1 MCDELKLSYI
11 SLVLIIKSF
20 TMGVNEFIA
29 NYESNLE
36 EIRAIIKPD
45 LRTVIDQLKKIKPY
59 DLVTSETYLMTE
71 NQARIFVWRLFLQKA
86 MNDFPN
92 SFPKPSSDA
101 IPI

>member
-1 MCDELKLSYI
+1 
-11 SLVLIIKSF
+11 
-20 TMGVNEFIA
+20 MGVNEFIA

-36 EIRAIIKPD
+36 EIRAIIKPE

-86 MNDFPN
+86 TSDFPN